1 MKRDTIFYRIFQ
13 QSPTLL
19 LDLLPSPPA
28 DSLGYRFE
36 SIEVKETSFRIDGVL
51 KPSNP
56 RGLIVFSEVQ
66 MQPIDDLYE
75 RLFSEIAT
83 YTYRHRYEFGDW
95 KAIAL
100 YPSRAIEQRT
110 TQVPYELFQSG
121 RISAVYLDEL
131 GDIPDLPLGLGL
143 LVLTILDKQ
152 RAIEAAQAMMA
163 RAQQDSA
170 TSAIMEMIAT
180 VIVYKFKNLSRDE
193 VYKMLN
199 YTLDELK
206 ETRFYRE
213 VSEEAKAEGRA
224 EGRAEVLLTLLTA
237 RLGGLS
243 VTQQAQ
249 LQKLSI
255 DQVQALGIALF
266 DFKTIEDLDAW
277 LQTEAS

>member
-1 MKRDTIFYRIFQ
+1 
-13 QSPTLL
+13 
-19 LDLLPSPPA
+19 
-28 DSLGYRFE
+28 
-36 SIEVKETSFRIDGVL
+36 
-51 KPSNP
+51 
-56 RGLIVFSEVQ
+56 
-66 MQPIDDLYE
+66 
-75 RLFSEIAT
+75 
-83 YTYRHRYEFGDW
+83 
-95 KAIAL
+95 
-100 YPSRAIEQRT
+100 
-110 TQVPYELFQSG
+110 
-121 RISAVYLDEL
+121 
-131 GDIPDLPLGLGL
+131 
-143 LVLTILDKQ
+143 
-152 RAIEAAQAMMA
+152 
-163 RAQQDSA
+163 
-170 TSAIMEMIAT
+170 
-180 VIVYKFKNLSRDE
+180 
-193 VYKMLN
+193 MLN